1 MHVGNY
7 LELLE
12 NSEQQLA
19 DALMMLA
26 QHHGD
31 EPDIEQT
38 CELLASWSR
47 QNLEKL
53 KPLIERYS
61 EEKSDEPE
69 RLKRDLFEEPR
80 TGSLALLRDLHDV
93 WLLASEVQ
101 LCWSVLEQA
110 AKALRDR
117 DLESVCTQCSAQTK
131 RQVNWL
137 LQRIQQAAP
146 QALVVAA

>member
-7 LELLE
+7 LGLVE
-12 NSEQQLA
+12 NSERQLA
-19 DALMMLA
+19 DALMAIA

-69 RLKRDLFEEPR
+69 RLKRDLFEKPR
-80 TGSLALLRDLHDV
+80 TGSLALLRDLHDL

-101 LCWSVLEQA
+101 LCWSVLDQA

-117 DLESVCTQCSAQTK
+117 DMEAVCTQCIAQTK
-131 RQVNWL
+131 RQVSWL
-137 LQRIQQAAP
+137 LQRIRQAAP